1 MVLFVVSDFWYA
13 MRERRKKTAERISVR
28 PTMLATCVENEE
40 YLHCLYLYYHH
51 PHLQFILEGYKA
63 RAIYHCALTLLPLL
77 LKQGLLQRESYGL
90 SLNLCHEILFRQLV
104 REQSISQMHVLL
116 ERITYTMLAIDL
128 GFHDSWQKIYLQRFD
143 YIYSGN
149 L

>member
-1 MVLFVVSDFWYA
+1 
-13 MRERRKKTAERISVR
+13 
-28 PTMLATCVENEE
+28 MLATCVENEE

-51 PHLQFILEGYKA
+51 LHHLRGLYKA

-90 SLNLCHEILFRQLV
+90 PLNLRHEILFRQLV

-116 ERITYTMLAIDL
+116 ERHVTVYYVYDAGDR
-128 GFHDSWQKIYLQRFD
+128 SWISR
-143 YIYSGN
+143 
-149 L
+149 

>member
-1 MVLFVVSDFWYA
+1 MVLFVVNDFWYA

-90 SLNLCHEILFRQLV
+90 PIHLCHEILFRQLV

-116 ERITYTMLAIDL
+116 
-128 GFHDSWQKIYLQRFD
+128 
-143 YIYSGN
+143 
-149 L
+149 